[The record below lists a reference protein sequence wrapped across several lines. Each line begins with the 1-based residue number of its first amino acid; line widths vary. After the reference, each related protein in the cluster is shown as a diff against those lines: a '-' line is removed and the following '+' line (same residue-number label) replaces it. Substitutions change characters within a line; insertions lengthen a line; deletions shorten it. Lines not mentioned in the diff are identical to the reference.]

1 MTYTQFTT
9 GNVPGVKEPNDPT
22 KGMPILKIGDSKNSN
37 IILALSG
44 SGPIFGPPGPP
55 PTIGPMPPFPPP
67 ALPDPQIKALADWI
81 DAKCPEFPTPPT
93 PAAPKQGLMTLNS
106 FKDVQDMLTDF
117 VTSQGSR
124 SPRRPTSTFGPS

>member
-9 GNVPGVKEPNDPT
+9 GNVPGVQAPNDPT

-55 PTIGPMPPFPPP
+55 TTIGPMPPFPP

-93 PAAPKQGLMTLNS
+93 PAAPQALNG
-106 FKDVQDMLTDF
+106 TTGPGRF
-117 VTSQGSR
+117 VPSR
-124 SPRRPTSTFGPS
+124 SAVRGPARRA